1 MKRMYKILILEDEVP
16 QLERLTGFLRR
27 FGEENA
33 DFKYSVASYGSGVM
47 FLTDYKCDADLIFL
61 DIRVPDML
69 GIDVARKI
77 RETDDSAMIVFVT
90 SLAQYA
96 IDGYSVDAFDY
107 ILKPIQY
114 PSFSAKLRRI
124 LRVLGHRE
132 SELTIEVRTRE
143 DVRRIRASEI
153 IYVESSSHDI
163 FFHTDG
169 ETCRQW
175 GTLLAYEEKLRD
187 AGFARINTSF
197 LVNLKYV
204 EAVRK
209 DEVVAGGAVLPLS
222 RSKRKEFLT
231 VLAKYKGGTR

>member
-1 MKRMYKILILEDEVP
+1 MILEDNPE
-16 QLERLTGFLRR
+16 ELRR
-27 FGEENA
+27 
-33 DFKYSVASYGSGVM
+33 
-47 FLTDYKCDADLIFL
+47 LTDYLVRFSADEPGFQFTLETYGKGMAFLDNYRRDADIVFL
-61 DIRVPDML
+61 DIRLPDML
-69 GIDVARKI
+69 GIDVARKL

-153 IYVESSSHDI
+153 IYVESSSNDI

-175 GTLLAYEEKLRD
+175 GTLSAYEEKLRD